1 MQRICFAL
9 KVRADRIEE
18 YRRRHAEVWPAM
30 KSALTVTGWR
40 DYSLF
45 LRPDGLLI
53 GYLVCEDFD
62 AAREAMKCL
71 EVNTQWQ
78 TEMVP
83 FFEALGAKPDDEMRP
98 LEEIFHLD

>member
-1 MQRICFAL
+1 L

-18 YRRRHAEVWPAM
+18 YRRRHTEVWPAM
-30 KSALTVTGWR
+30 VAALRDAGWH

-53 GYLVCEDFD
+53 GYLMCENFD
-62 AAREAMKCL
+62 AARAAMKGL
-71 EVNTQWQ
+71 DVNTRWQ
-78 TEMVP
+78 TEMAP
-83 FFEALGAKPDDEMRP
+83 FFESHGAKPDDAMQP